1 MRLGLANA
9 ERVTL
14 AETAKRLGRKALKD
28 IAQGAKP
35 DTILAWYRRL
45 IAQKFDGSRHRGY
58 PGRPRVCAQ
67 PRARTAIFILSL
79 GHSTP
84 MIGKE
89 RPFRLI
95 VRVGTLGSPANSR
108 CQNG

>member
-1 MRLGLANA
+1 MRLGLADA

-14 AETAKRLGRKALKD
+14 AEIAKRLGRKALKD

-35 DTILAWYRRL
+35 DTILAWYRCL

-58 PGRPRVCAQ
+58 RGRPAGLCAAEG
-67 PRARTAIFILSL
+67 PDGDLYSSL

-95 VRVGTLGSPANSR
+95 VRVGTLGSPASSR